1 MHDCVTYS
9 RTICTNYCTLCMSD
23 RPNYIKPNHRGD
35 RANYTRTIA
44 MFGWLRTIDT
54 EIVELCRIIYKEAG
68 ANYMLTGS
76 ATENKCKIE
85 E

>member
-1 MHDCVTYS
+1 
-9 RTICTNYCTLCMSD
+9 MSD

-35 RANYTRTIA
+35 RANHTRTIA
-44 MFGWLRTIDT
+44 VFGWLRTIDT

-76 ATENKCKIE
+76 ATEKLMQDRRVVHRVNYVRTI
-85 E
+85 